1 LQLGAPVATTGST
14 TPIVATITTYG
25 PQPPETVQA
34 ELLIGKAQGAKDD
47 QPFGLHSVQQVPVT
61 LNRGV
66 NTVSFSYKFPSP
78 GDYAAQVKL
87 DNDSLEPDDAR
98 SAVVT
103 VKNAVPVMLVNGKLV
118 EGKPAGKLA
127 DEATEWLRLAL
138 NPFEN
143 APGVAGPVPAR
154 PKVLTEKEFNDAGA
168 GDLTPYDCV
177 FLCDVKQLTPA
188 EVRRLETHVRR
199 GGGLGVCRGAQVDPG
214 PYNALLF
221 RNGTGL
227 LPAKLLGKQAAPANA
242 FFHFAADEKAFQKP
256 PLDAF
261 TDDNDRISLLM
272 PRFRQYVRAELAPK
286 GG

>member
-118 EGKPAGKLA
+118 EGKPQGKLA

-138 NPFEN
+138 NPFDTT
-143 APGVAGPVPAR
+143 PGTPGPLPAR

-177 FLCDVKQLTPA
+177 FLFDVKQFTPS
-188 EVRRLETHVRR
+188 EIRRLDARVRR
-199 GGGLGVCRGAQVDPG
+199 GGGVVFCMGNQVDPG
-214 PYNALLF
+214 AYNDLLY

-227 LPAKLLGKQAAPANA
+227 LPAKLLGKQAAAPNTY
-242 FFHFAADEKAFQKP
+242 FHFAADEKAYQKP

-261 TDDNDRISLLM
+261 T
-272 PRFRQYVRAELAPK
+272 
-286 GG
+286 